1 LNLPDKG
8 IELAPGHH
16 FFLRKSIAFVSH
28 HLNVISVDSTDSCRF
43 VKVCV
48 TEV

>member
-1 LNLPDKG
+1 VVRVRPR
-8 IELAPGHH
+8 APL
-16 FFLRKSIAFVSH
+16 FLRKSIAFVSH